1 MVSRAI
7 SRARQTGTVAGLH
20 QVPQPGESVRELEGV
35 GDQLAGGVVGDPE
48 CGGEVGGC
56 ELRDPR
62 GAGAGERAQVLAVE
76 VGLAP
81 VGR

>member
-1 MVSRAI
+1 MSWRAA
-7 SRARQTGTVAGLH
+7 SWVM
-20 QVPQPGESVRELEGV
+20 
-35 GDQLAGGVVGDPE
+35 PE

-62 GAGAGERAQVLAVE
+62 GTGAGERAQVLAVE